1 MAPVSAPGACG
12 LKPGAWPGA
21 WGPGPGVLCGMPHF
35 RWLAYAASALL
46 IGLPVNSEGRQPASP
61 DPLCQVSTD
70 SDYGTR
76 IEHPIAVGGGSMS
89 GPARQRRYLDAL
101 RGPDGQVVR
110 YTRGGV
116 KFTPDKEETVIDLY
130 QVTYDGLDQPMTLY
144 LDMYH
149 FTELKA
155 PAGLVCGATIDLGLP
170 PADPITGRTQMNAYA
185 DRLSPEGKSPPAP
198 IPLRGD
204 SAMGVV
210 LDHFRVLTRRLAPVK
225 AGIPIGSVVI
235 AYPQPCNGESVA
247 PTVVRLVGGQGQA
260 VAPDD
265 TSSDPERMRGLAL
278 TASTPPGS
286 VAAWFRADP
295 LQARLQVYVEY
306 SAPCADGL
314 RERTSA
320 FDMSSAKLVE
330 SPMPAR
336 PAEDRSNSPWVAVQ
350 AVVGLDGRFHEM
362 RALGGPD
369 VLQRAAV
376 EAVRGWRVEP
386 ARANGEALASVVT
399 VRVSFTPS
407 GAGPFVQ

>member
-1 MAPVSAPGACG
+1 
-12 LKPGAWPGA
+12 
-21 WGPGPGVLCGMPHF
+21 MPHL

-70 SDYGTR
+70 SNYGTR

-110 YTRGGV
+110 YTRAGV
-116 KFTPDKEETVIDLY
+116 TFGPDKEETVIDRY

-210 LDHFRVLTRRLAPVK
+210 LDHFRVLARRLAPVK

-235 AYPQPCNGESVA
+235 AYPQTCNGESVA

-278 TASTPPGS
+278 GVSTAPGS
-286 VAAWFRADP
+286 VAAWFRGDP
-295 LQARLQVYVEY
+295 LPSRLQVYIEY
-306 SAPCADGL
+306 GSPCPDGL

-320 FDMSSAKLVE
+320 FDMTPAKLVE
-330 SPMPAR
+330 SPMPVR
-336 PAEDRSNSPWVAVQ
+336 PAEDRSNLPWVAVQ

-362 RALGGPD
+362 QALGGPD
-369 VLQRAAV
+369 VLERAAI

-399 VRVSFTPS
+399 LRVSFTPP
-407 GAGPFVQ
+407 GAGPFFQ